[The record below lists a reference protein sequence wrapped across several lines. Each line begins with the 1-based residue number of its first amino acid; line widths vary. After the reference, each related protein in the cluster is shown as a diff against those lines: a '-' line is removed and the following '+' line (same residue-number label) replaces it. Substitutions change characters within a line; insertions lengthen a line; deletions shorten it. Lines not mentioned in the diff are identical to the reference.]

1 MGIRVALGDFGR
13 ALKPEKETPLPKSMP
28 KLARNRYKLDVALAQ
43 VEAKLYDK
51 AGDTLI
57 EVGLDAPEWV
67 KHQALP
73 GVIGRRLVKVS
84 TSKVHAI
91 GTQLI
96 KDLRSKARRR
106 L

>member
-1 MGIRVALGDFGR
+1 M
-13 ALKPEKETPLPKSMP
+13 
-28 KLARNRYKLDVALAQ
+28 DVALAQ

-73 GVIGRRLVKVS
+73 GVIGRWLVKVS